1 MPLKQPLN
9 IPKIPKTR
17 NKKAEAAIAAIPVKK
32 PDKLEYIC
40 KAFFHYDSIYK
51 KQYVSFTVETVL
63 ELKVFSYEIS
73 VDVIRKKDDI
83 YLVIMGLSA
92 KTNYAPQ
99 VQPARKDNYFED
111 LIGDITVNVVKQDG
125 SINSAVYNINYL
137 EKKITLVNEFMPEK
151 ENNRHFCSFFVAT
164 EENSFKEE

>member
-1 MPLKQPLN
+1 MPLKQPIE

-17 NKKAEAAIAAIPVKK
+17 NKKAEAAIEAIPAKK
-32 PDKLEYIC
+32 PDKPEYTC
-40 KAFFHYDSIYK
+40 KAFFYYDSMLK
-51 KQYVSFTVETVL
+51 KQYVSFTIETVL

-73 VDVIRKKDDI
+73 IDVVRKKDII

-125 SINSAVYNINYL
+125 SINSAVYNINFL
-137 EKKITLVNEFMPEK
+137 EKKITLLKEFMPEK
-151 ENNRHFCSFFVAT
+151 ENNRRFCNFYIAP
-164 EENSFKEE
+164 EENTFKEE